1 MAALSNPTKAISVF
15 SNKLGEMPGD
25 KRAAVYGMEES
36 VRHYCAEEG
45 VCPNYVFGTLKGRW
59 NVSKL
64 PQKVPFCKG
73 NCGLEHGKVQHIK
86 DKITWRTGVCCYKDI
101 HGVDC
106 AKCADNTCPCA
117 PTREIADARA
127 HKVGMCPL
135 SESNYDN
142 TRVAREAYIAKE
154 KAKLATAN
162 KTGEI
167 PPLSEEEELDA
178 QRQLDDQLIECEEVE
193 AEAFARTPA
202 WAPNGD
208 VPTER
213 DVLEW
218 EFDNF
223 QAEEVAKEKA
233 FLLACEILARWNE
246 QVHLQMVNAQLEEL
260 RAEEQRL
267 KEVCAQQEAAKKV
280 AKPARNWAVLAGA
293 GAVKAP
299 TVVPAVKGE
308 VAVLDEDDYEWK
320 GMREEKLM

>member
-1 MAALSNPTKAISVF
+1 
-15 SNKLGEMPGD
+15 MPGD

-208 VPTER
+208 VPTENA
-213 DVLEW
+213 VVAW
-218 EFDNF
+218 EFENF
-223 QAEEVAKEKA
+223 QQEEERQEA
-233 FLLACEILARWNE
+233 FLGACEILAGMNQWVYM
-246 QVHLQMVNAQLEEL
+246 QQVNAQMEWL

-280 AKPARNWAVLAGA
+280 AKPERNWAVLVGA

-299 TVVPAVKGE
+299 TVAPTVKGE
-308 VAVLDEDDYEWK
+308 VVVSDSDLNDYEWK
-320 GMREEKLM
+320 GMGEEEKLGLM

>member
-1 MAALSNPTKAISVF
+1 
-15 SNKLGEMPGD
+15 MPGD

-167 PPLSEEEELDA
+167 PPLSEEEELEA
-178 QRQLDDQLIECEEVE
+178 QDFLDDMLIECEETE
-193 AEAFARTPA
+193 AAAFARTSA

-208 VPTER
+208 APTEKAVV
-213 DVLEW
+213 DW

-223 QAEEVAKEKA
+223 QDEEERQQAFLWACQFLADYELYALDHMAEEKA
-233 FLLACEILARWNE
+233 AAQKAESAQRWACFKP
-246 QVHLQMVNAQLEEL
+246 QV
-260 RAEEQRL
+260 
-267 KEVCAQQEAAKKV
+267 
-280 AKPARNWAVLAGA
+280 
-293 GAVKAP
+293 AVKAP
-299 TVVPAVKGE
+299 VAPAVKG
-308 VAVLDEDDYEWK
+308 VPQVGSLKDLEDYYQL
-320 GMREEKLM
+320 GMNQSWSEICGY